1 MRSKPPELRNSL
13 VKYGVAVRDMR
24 GARTK
29 HELEVVHDDM
39 LYTVA
44 LYCVRHCLG
53 GDRRGREKGGEKGGG
68 GREGR
73 ERERE
78 RRLKKERHNKH
89 LLNTHTTNLKT
100 ISFILTYLYNRLN
113 VCLSMEPHEV

>member
-1 MRSKPPELRNSL
+1 MRSKPPELRYSL

-53 GDRRGREKGGEKGGG
+53 GDRRGREKGGR
-68 GREGR
+68 REEEGGR
-73 ERERE
+73 ERERKE
-78 RRLKKERHNKH
+78 IKERE
-89 LLNTHTTNLKT
+89 T
-100 ISFILTYLYNRLN
+100 
-113 VCLSMEPHEV
+113 